1 MLDEFWLNL
10 AGSLK
15 PEKTVSY
22 IENFHSEKHP
32 VLIHHH
38 RKEMKQV
45 KCTGSWQQT
54 PFTKKKCY
62 DQLDPN
68 WAAAMS
74 CLLEMH
80 FFVQQILHSV
90 HEAMKNAARLAS
102 CSEENRFSSLKEN
115 CLERYYS
122 LFTNVFIAGCRKLPC
137 TGPWPALSGSTSHQ
151 AKMSQHDILPKAL
164 EIQ

>member
-1 MLDEFWLNL
+1 MSSPSKTYFLFPNAWWILTEPSRFTKAWENCIIHRKF
-10 AGSLK
+10 SL
-15 PEKTVSY
+15 
-22 IENFHSEKHP
+22 EKHL

-137 TGPWPALSGSTSHQ
+137 TGP
-151 AKMSQHDILPKAL
+151 
-164 EIQ
+164 